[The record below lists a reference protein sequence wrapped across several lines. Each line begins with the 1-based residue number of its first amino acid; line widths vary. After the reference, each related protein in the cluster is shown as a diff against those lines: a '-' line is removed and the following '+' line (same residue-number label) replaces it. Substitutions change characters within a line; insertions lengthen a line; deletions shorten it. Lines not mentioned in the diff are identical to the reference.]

1 MVTLTHRIKRI
12 VTALYLAVGISLP
25 AGAQETMLNNLYQ
38 ELLEADEGAY
48 TRIEQQIVAQ
58 WDKSG
63 SPAMDLLLR
72 RGQDALRDGQ
82 VDAAVEHFTALVDH
96 APHFAGGYFGRAT
109 SYYLLGM
116 TGPAL
121 DDVQRVL
128 QIEPRHFQAIDGL
141 AVIMEELN
149 RPEDALEL
157 YQMILA
163 INPQSVVTKDSIARL
178 QLQLEGQ
185 AL

>member
-1 MVTLTHRIKRI
+1 MH
-12 VTALYLAVGISLP
+12 
-25 AGAQETMLNNLYQ
+25 NLYQ
-38 ELLEADEGAY
+38 ELLDADDGSYA
-48 TRIEQQIVAQ
+48 RIEQQIVTQ

-163 INPQSVVTKDSIARL
+163 INPQSVVTKDSIVRL